1 MFPMFWAQKTQGIY
15 GTGKGGFYRR
25 GNFPQD
31 TDNENSMK
39 ECQHLKSLRM
49 CQHLK
54 SLIAQIV

>member
-49 CQHLK
+49 
-54 SLIAQIV
+54 